1 MKKITVLSGDGVGP
15 EVMTAAVSVL
25 KALTNDIEIISADCG
40 YECYRRTGESLPV
53 STIES
58 IDESDAVL
66 MGGITIPSNDRS
78 FRNPI
83 TEIERR
89 MRLELDIRHIES
101 IIPDLST
108 VDIDATFVRN
118 VSDDINLTEIDNIVS
133 SDITI
138 SFPYSEMDRTF
149 NSSRWYAEKKNSR
162 NILFAHQN
170 DRTKSLETAYM
181 ESFRRCME
189 GTNIPYDDVD
199 MAGLIAM
206 MLTRPDN
213 IDMVIS
219 HNPFSDILSDVA
231 AKLTGGSYLV
241 PCAAVNRTRG
251 LFRPLHGSI
260 PSMAGYNSTNP
271 TASLRCTAMM
281 LDFLGYETESETLWE
296 AIRSAYKRG
305 FRTPDVGGGTGMFGF
320 IEQIIKICENHN

>member
-40 YECYRRTGESLPV
+40 YECYKRTGESLPV

-89 MRLELDIRHIES
+89 MRLELNIRRIES

-108 VDIDATFVRN
+108 VEIDATFIRN
-118 VSDDINLTEIDNIVS
+118 ASDDINQTEIDNIDS
-133 SDITI
+133 SDVTI
-138 SFPYSEMDRTF
+138 SYPYYEMDRTF
-149 NSSRWYAEKKNSR
+149 NSSRWYAERNNSKD
-162 NILFAHQN
+162 ILYAHQCS
-170 DRTKSLETAYM
+170 RSSSMGTASM
-181 ESFRRCME
+181 ESFRRCMD
-189 GTNIPYDDVD
+189 GIGIPYDDIE
-199 MAGLIAM
+199 MADLIAM
-206 MLTRPDN
+206 MLTGSKN
-213 IDMVIS
+213 IDTVIS
-219 HNPFSDILSDVA
+219 YNPFSDMLSEIA
-231 AKLTGGSYLV
+231 AKLTGGLYLV
-241 PCAAVNRTRG
+241 PCATVNRTRG
-251 LFRPLHGSI
+251 LFRPLHGSN
-260 PSMAGYNSTNP
+260 PDMAGYNSTNP

-281 LDFLGYETESETLWE
+281 LDFLGYRAESETLWE
-296 AIRSAYKRG
+296 AVRSAYKRG
-305 FRTPDVGGGTGMFGF
+305 FRTPDVGGGTGMYGF

>member
-40 YECYRRTGESLPV
+40 YECYKRTGESLPV

-66 MGGITIPSNDRS
+66 MGGITVPSNDRS

-89 MRLELDIRHIES
+89 MRLELDIRRIES
-101 IIPDLST
+101 IIPDIST
-108 VDIDATFVRN
+108 VEIDATFIRN
-118 VSDDINLTEIDNIVS
+118 VSDDINRTEIDNIVS
-133 SDITI
+133 SDITV
-138 SFPYSEMDRTF
+138 SYPYSEIDRTF
-149 NSSRWYAEKKNSR
+149 NASRWYAERNGSK
-162 NILFAHQN
+162 NILYAHQC
-170 DRTKSLETAYM
+170 DGASSMEAASM
-181 ESFRRCME
+181 ESFHRCMD
-189 GTNIPYDDVD
+189 GIGIPYDDVD
-199 MAGLIAM
+199 IVDLMVM
-206 MLTRPDN
+206 MLTGSKN
-213 IDMVIS
+213 IDTVIS
-219 HNPFSDILSDVA
+219 YNPFSDILSDVA

-241 PCAAVNRTRG
+241 PCAVINRTRG
-251 LFRPLHGSI
+251 LFRPLHGSNS
-260 PSMAGYNSTNP
+260 SMAGYNSTNP

-281 LDFLGYETESETLWE
+281 LDFLGYRTESETLWE
-296 AIRSAYKRG
+296 AVRSAYKRG
-305 FRTPDVGGGTGMFGF
+305 FRTPDVGGGTGTFGF